1 MNDKYLWDRSGE
13 PDPEIQQLEELL
25 GTLRYEPQP
34 LEIPAHFQITRRR
47 SFYPPLA
54 IAASLLFFA
63 VAIGLWINFSRRPTT
78 VAGTTSGTQQ
88 PAIAVPTATQTSTP
102 SQRRPENASNA
113 PAAPKPFTP
122 RPRLVLASYKPPRR
136 SARPPKLT
144 PEELALKEQVLLALR
159 LTSTKLNVAQRSVQG
174 APVSNTIRNQ
184 HKIG

>member
-25 GTLRYEPQP
+25 GTLGYEPQP
-34 LEIPAHFQITRRR
+34 LKIPADFQITRRR

-54 IAASLLFFA
+54 IAASLLFIA
-63 VAIGLWINFSRRPTT
+63 VAIGLWFNFSRRPTT
-78 VAGTTSGTQQ
+78 VASNPPATKQ
-88 PAIAVPTATQTSTP
+88 PAIAVPTANQTNTASE
-102 SQRRPENASNA
+102 RRTENASTA
-113 PAAPKPFTP
+113 PAAPKPVTPTP
-122 RPRLVLASYKPPRR
+122 RPVLASYKPPKR

-159 LTSTKLNVAQRSVQG
+159 LTSTKLNVAQHSVQG

>member
-34 LEIPAHFQITRRR
+34 LEIPAHFQIARRR

-63 VAIGLWINFSRRPTT
+63 VAIGLWINFSRRPTA
-78 VAGTTSGTQQ
+78 VASNPPGTQQ
-88 PAIAVPTATQTSTP
+88 PAIAVPTATQTSMP
-102 SQRRPENASNA
+102 SQRRPENAANA
-113 PAAPKPFTP
+113 PAAPKPFTATP
-122 RPRLVLASYKPPRR
+122 RPVLASYKPPRR